1 MRDSSNAMNT
11 KLPKPIADY
20 FQAANAHN
28 SDAVAAAFADDAV
41 VVDESRER
49 HGSAAIK
56 EWSDEVNEK
65 YKPHAELT
73 DVAEV
78 DDKTVVTAE
87 VSGTFPGSP
96 VQLRYNFTLKG
107 DRIAALLI
115 EA

>member
-1 MRDSSNAMNT
+1 MNT
-11 KLPKPIADY
+11 KLSKPIADY

-41 VVDESRER
+41 VVDERRER
-49 HGSAAIK
+49 RGSAAIK
-56 EWSDEVNEK
+56 KWSDEVTEK
-65 YKPHAELT
+65 YKAHAEVT

-78 DDKTVVTAE
+78 DDKTVVTAK
-87 VSGTFPGSP
+87 VSGAFAGSP

-107 DRIAALLI
+107 DKIAALLI